1 MTMSQH
7 STPPS
12 VLFVGCGQ
20 VSTELGHH
28 LVSAGAKVYGLR
40 RNPSILPDTF
50 HQVPIDLLEPV
61 DQPLPNVD
69 AMVITLT
76 PSMPSVEGTSGY
88 LVALQHLADAL
99 PRVPDRVV
107 FVSSTRVFEG
117 HRADRALTEADAVA
131 PVSARGET
139 LVAGEQLAIE
149 LFGAHIVRPAGIY
162 GPGREMLLR
171 KVLTQEPV
179 QYARQTNRVHQTDLA
194 RALHLM
200 LTVDTPPAILHA
212 IDQAP
217 GVLLG
222 DVVEYIAA
230 KLNVAAPPRIEPAE
244 STGRVL
250 SGDLLSH
257 LLGSLTYPTYQQ
269 GYDQIIANR
278 ETKRAPES

>member
-1 MTMSQH
+1 MSQH
-7 STPPS
+7 SRPPS
-12 VLFVGCGQ
+12 VLIVGCGE
-20 VSTELGHH
+20 VGTELGHH
-28 LVSAGAKVYGLR
+28 MVSAGAKVYGLR

-50 HQVPIDLLEPV
+50 HQVPVDLLQPV
-61 DQPLPNVD
+61 DQPLPEVE

-76 PSMPSVEGTSGY
+76 PSMPSAQGTSGY

-117 HRADRALTEADAVA
+117 QRTDRSLNEADAVA
-131 PVSARGET
+131 PVSERGET

-162 GPGREMLLR
+162 GPGREMLIR
-171 KVLTQEPV
+171 KVLTRQPV
-179 QYARQTNRVHQTDLA
+179 QYARRTNRVHQTDLA

-230 KLNVAAPPRIEPAE
+230 KLKVAAPPRIEPAE

-250 SGDLLSH
+250 DGDLLSQ
-257 LLGSLTYPTYQQ
+257 LLGSLSYPTYQQ

-278 ETKRAPES
+278 ETKRAQQS